1 MNKKSIILIAI
12 TLMFAKQ
19 LSIAGD
25 MPEVQLTSGAI
36 NPAVTQ
42 QNIHST
48 VCIRGYTKTVRPP
61 THYTNKLKKTQII
74 QYGYADTNPK
84 HYEEDHLI
92 PLSIGGSPSD
102 PQNLWPQPRLSEW
115 NAQKKD
121 VLEFRIYKL
130 VCDGLVPLDEARAAM
145 ALNWIDAYKHYL
157 VGQTI

>member
-1 MNKKSIILIAI
+1 
-12 TLMFAKQ
+12 MFAEQ

-25 MPEVQLTSGAI
+25 MPEATLTSGAI

-42 QNIHST
+42 QNIDST
-48 VCIRGYTKTVRPP
+48 ICVRGYTKTVRPP
-61 THYTNKLKKTQII
+61 AHYTNKLKKIQII

-102 PQNLWPQPRLSEW
+102 PQNLWPQSRLSEW

-130 VCDGLVPLDEARAAM
+130 VCDGLVPLDEARSAIAQ
-145 ALNWIDAYKHYL
+145 NWIDAYKRYL
-157 VGQTI
+157 VGPPI